1 MTRVVLAAAYRTP
14 IGVFGGAFKD
24 VPAYDLGATLIE
36 HIIKETGLNPSEID
50 EVIIGNV
57 LQAGQGQNPARIAGL
72 PETVPA
78 FTVNKVCGSG
88 LKSIQL
94 AYQSIVTGE
103 NDIVLAGGM
112 ENMSQS
118 PMLVNNSR
126 FGFKMGH
133 QSMVDSMVYDGLTD
147 VFNQYHMGITAE
159 NLVEQYGISREEQD
173 TFAVN
178 SQHKAVRAQQNG
190 EFDSE
195 IVPVSIPQRKG
206 EPILVTKDEGVR
218 ENVSVEKLSRLRP
231 AFKKDGTV
239 TAGNASGINDGAAM
253 MLVMSEDKAK
263 ELNIEPLAVLDG
275 FGSHGVDP
283 SIMGI
288 APVGAVEK
296 ALKRSKKELSDIDV
310 FELNE
315 AFAAQLLAVDRELKL
330 PPEKVNVKG
339 GAIAL
344 GHPIGASGARVLVT
358 LLHQLNDEV
367 ETGLTSLVAVKL
379 SLQLYQSINNKKT
392 GYHNSINYMLA

>member
-57 LQAGQGQNPARIAGL
+57 LQAGQGQNPARIAAMKGGL

-315 AFAAQLLAVDRELKL
+315 AFAAQLLAVDCELKL

-367 ETGLTSLVAVKL
+367 ETGLTSLCIGGGQAIAAVVSK
-379 SLQLYQSINNKKT
+379 YK
-392 GYHNSINYMLA
+392 

>member
-36 HIIKETGLNPSEID
+36 HIIKETGLNPSEIN

-57 LQAGQGQNPARIAGL
+57 LQAGQGQNPARIAAMKGGL

-178 SQHKAVRAQQNG
+178 SQQKAVRGQQNG

-206 EPILVTKDEGVR
+206 EPIVVTKDEGVR

-253 MLVMSEDKAK
+253 ILVMSEDKAK

-315 AFAAQLLAVDRELKL
+315 AFAAQSLAVDRELKL

-367 ETGLTSLVAVKL
+367 ETGLTSLCIGGGQAIAAVVSK
-379 SLQLYQSINNKKT
+379 YK
-392 GYHNSINYMLA
+392 

>member
-36 HIIKETGLNPSEID
+36 HIIKETGLNPSEIN

-57 LQAGQGQNPARIAGL
+57 LQAGQGQNPARIAAMKGGL

-178 SQHKAVRAQQNG
+178 SQQKAVRAQQNG

-206 EPILVTKDEGVR
+206 EPIVVTKDEGVR
-218 ENVSVEKLSRLRP
+218 ENVSVEKLSRLRS

-315 AFAAQLLAVDRELKL
+315 AFAAQSLAVDRELKL
-330 PPEKVNVKG
+330 PPEKVNAKG

-367 ETGLTSLVAVKL
+367 ETGLTSLCIGGGQAIAAVVSK
-379 SLQLYQSINNKKT
+379 YK
-392 GYHNSINYMLA
+392 

>member
-24 VPAYDLGATLIE
+24 VLAYDLGATLIE
-36 HIIKETGLNPSEID
+36 HIIKETGLNPSEIN

-57 LQAGQGQNPARIAGL
+57 LQAGQGQNPARIAAMKGGL

-178 SQHKAVRAQQNG
+178 SQQKAVRAQQNG

-206 EPILVTKDEGVR
+206 EPIVVTKDEGVR

-253 MLVMSEDKAK
+253 ILVMSEDKAK

-315 AFAAQLLAVDRELKL
+315 AFAAQSLAVDRELKL

-367 ETGLTSLVAVKL
+367 ETGLTSLCIGGGQAIAAVVSK
-379 SLQLYQSINNKKT
+379 YK
-392 GYHNSINYMLA
+392 

>member
-1 MTRVVLAAAYRTP
+1 MTKVVLAAAYRTP
-14 IGVFGGAFKD
+14 IGVFGGVFKD

-36 HIIKETGLNPSEID
+36 HIIKETRLNPSDID

-57 LQAGQGQNPARIAGL
+57 LQAGQGQNPARIAAMKGGL

-94 AYQSIVTGE
+94 AYQSILTGE

-118 PMLVNNSR
+118 PMLVNNGR

-133 QSMVDSMVYDGLTD
+133 QTMVDSMVYDGLTD

-159 NLVEQYGISREEQD
+159 NLVEQYDISREEQD

-178 SQHKAVRAQQNG
+178 SQKKAANAQQNG
-190 EFDSE
+190 GFDSE

-206 EPILVTKDEGVR
+206 EPIVVSKDEGVR
-218 ENVSVEKLSRLRP
+218 GDASVEKLSRLRP

-253 MLVMSEDKAK
+253 MLVMSEEKAN
-263 ELNIEPLAVLDG
+263 ELNIEPLAVIDG

-283 SIMGI
+283 SVMGI

-296 ALKRSKKELSDIDV
+296 VLKRSNKELNDIDV

-315 AFAAQLLAVDRELKL
+315 AFAAQSLAVDRELKL
-330 PPEKVNVKG
+330 PQEKVNVKG

-367 ETGLTSLVAVKL
+367 ETGLTSLCIGGGQAIAAVVSK
-379 SLQLYQSINNKKT
+379 Y
-392 GYHNSINYMLA
+392 

>member
-57 LQAGQGQNPARIAGL
+57 LQAGQGQNPARIAAMKGGL

-159 NLVEQYGISREEQD
+159 NLVEQYGISIEEQD

-178 SQHKAVRAQQNG
+178 SQQKAVRAKQNG

-206 EPILVTKDEGVR
+206 EPIVVTKDEGVR

-315 AFAAQLLAVDRELKL
+315 AFAAQSLAVDRELKL

-367 ETGLTSLVAVKL
+367 ETGLTSLCIGGGQAIAAVVSK
-379 SLQLYQSINNKKT
+379 YK
-392 GYHNSINYMLA
+392 

>member
-36 HIIKETGLNPSEID
+36 HIIKETGLNPSEIN

-57 LQAGQGQNPARIAGL
+57 LQAGQGQNPARIAAMKGGL

-178 SQHKAVRAQQNG
+178 SQQKAVRAQQNG
-190 EFDSE
+190 EFGSE

-206 EPILVTKDEGVR
+206 EPIVVTKDEGVR

-263 ELNIEPLAVLDG
+263 ELNIEPLVVFDG

-315 AFAAQLLAVDRELKL
+315 AFAAQSLAVDRELKL

-367 ETGLTSLVAVKL
+367 ETGLTSLCIGGGQAIAAVVSK
-379 SLQLYQSINNKKT
+379 YK
-392 GYHNSINYMLA
+392 

>member
-57 LQAGQGQNPARIAGL
+57 LQAGQGQNPARIAAMKGGL

-275 FGSHGVDP
+275 FGSHGVDS

-367 ETGLTSLVAVKL
+367 ETGLTSLCIGGGQAIAAVVSK
-379 SLQLYQSINNKKT
+379 YK
-392 GYHNSINYMLA
+392 

>member
-57 LQAGQGQNPARIAGL
+57 LQAGQGQNPARIAAMKGGL

-315 AFAAQLLAVDRELKL
+315 AFAAQSLAVNRELKL

-367 ETGLTSLVAVKL
+367 ETGLTSLCIGGGQAIAAVVSK
-379 SLQLYQSINNKKT
+379 YK
-392 GYHNSINYMLA
+392 

>member
-57 LQAGQGQNPARIAGL
+57 LQAGQGQNPARIAAMKGGL

-159 NLVEQYGISREEQD
+159 NLVEQYGISREEKD

-178 SQHKAVRAQQNG
+178 SQHKALRAQQNG

-206 EPILVTKDEGVR
+206 EPIVVTKDEGVR

-315 AFAAQLLAVDRELKL
+315 AFAAQSLAVDRELKL

-367 ETGLTSLVAVKL
+367 ETGLTSLCIGGGQAIAAVVSK
-379 SLQLYQSINNKKT
+379 YK
-392 GYHNSINYMLA
+392 

>member
-57 LQAGQGQNPARIAGL
+57 LQAGQGQNPARIAAMKGGL

-178 SQHKAVRAQQNG
+178 SQQKAVRAQQNG

-206 EPILVTKDEGVR
+206 EPIVVTKDEGVR

-275 FGSHGVDP
+275 FGTHGVDP

-315 AFAAQLLAVDRELKL
+315 AFAAQSLAVDRELKL

-344 GHPIGASGARVLVT
+344 GHPIGASGTRVLVT

-367 ETGLTSLVAVKL
+367 ETGLTSLCIGGGQAIAAVVSK
-379 SLQLYQSINNKKT
+379 YK
-392 GYHNSINYMLA
+392 

>member
-57 LQAGQGQNPARIAGL
+57 LQAGQGQNPARIAAMKGGL

-178 SQHKAVRAQQNG
+178 SQQKAVRAQQNG

-195 IVPVSIPQRKG
+195 IVPVSILQRKG
-206 EPILVTKDEGVR
+206 EPIVVTKDEGVR

-275 FGSHGVDP
+275 FGTHGVDP

-315 AFAAQLLAVDRELKL
+315 AFAAQSLAVDRELKL

-367 ETGLTSLVAVKL
+367 ETGLTSLCIGGGQAIAAVVSK
-379 SLQLYQSINNKKT
+379 YK
-392 GYHNSINYMLA
+392 

>member
-57 LQAGQGQNPARIAGL
+57 LQAGQGQNPARIAAMKGGL

-178 SQHKAVRAQQNG
+178 SQQKAVRAQQNG

-206 EPILVTKDEGVR
+206 EPIVVTKDEGVR
-218 ENVSVEKLSRLRP
+218 ENVSVEKISRLRP

-315 AFAAQLLAVDRELKL
+315 AFAAQSLAVDRELKL

-367 ETGLTSLVAVKL
+367 ETGLTSLCIGGGQAIAAVVSK
-379 SLQLYQSINNKKT
+379 YK
-392 GYHNSINYMLA
+392 

>member
-36 HIIKETGLNPSEID
+36 HIIKETGLNPSEIN

-57 LQAGQGQNPARIAGL
+57 LQAGQGQNPARIAAMKGGL

-178 SQHKAVRAQQNG
+178 SQQKAVRAQQNC

-195 IVPVSIPQRKG
+195 IVPVSIPQHKG
-206 EPILVTKDEGVR
+206 EPIVVTKDEGVR

-263 ELNIEPLAVLDG
+263 ELNIKPLAVLDG

-315 AFAAQLLAVDRELKL
+315 AFAAQSLAVDRELKL

-367 ETGLTSLVAVKL
+367 ETGLTSLCIGGGQAIAAVVSK
-379 SLQLYQSINNKKT
+379 YK
-392 GYHNSINYMLA
+392 

>member
-36 HIIKETGLNPSEID
+36 HIIKETGLNPSEIN

-57 LQAGQGQNPARIAGL
+57 LQTGQGQNPARIAAMKGGL

-178 SQHKAVRAQQNG
+178 SQQKAVRAQQNG

-206 EPILVTKDEGVR
+206 EPIVVTKDEGVR

-253 MLVMSEDKAK
+253 ILVMSEDKAK

-315 AFAAQLLAVDRELKL
+315 AFAAQSLAVDRELKL

-367 ETGLTSLVAVKL
+367 ETGLTSLCIGGGQAIAAVVSK
-379 SLQLYQSINNKKT
+379 YK
-392 GYHNSINYMLA
+392 

>member
-57 LQAGQGQNPARIAGL
+57 LQAGQGQNPARIAAMKGGL

-315 AFAAQLLAVDRELKL
+315 AFAAQLLAVDRELKI

-367 ETGLTSLVAVKL
+367 ETGLTSLCIGGGQAIAAVVSK
-379 SLQLYQSINNKKT
+379 YK
-392 GYHNSINYMLA
+392 

>member
-57 LQAGQGQNPARIAGL
+57 LQAGQGQNPARIAAMKGGL

-159 NLVEQYGISREEQD
+159 NLVEQYSISREEQD

-178 SQHKAVRAQQNG
+178 SQQKAVRAQQNG

-206 EPILVTKDEGVR
+206 EPIVVTKDEGVR

-315 AFAAQLLAVDRELKL
+315 AFAAQSLAVDRELKL

-367 ETGLTSLVAVKL
+367 ETGLTSLCIGGGQAIAAVVSK
-379 SLQLYQSINNKKT
+379 YK
-392 GYHNSINYMLA
+392 

>member
-57 LQAGQGQNPARIAGL
+57 LQAGQGQNPARIAAMKGGL

-133 QSMVDSMVYDGLTD
+133 QSMVDSMVYDGLID

-178 SQHKAVRAQQNG
+178 SQQKAVRAQQNG

-206 EPILVTKDEGVR
+206 EPIVVTKDEGVR

-315 AFAAQLLAVDRELKL
+315 AFAAQSLAVDRELKL

-367 ETGLTSLVAVKL
+367 ETGLTSLCIGGGQAIAAVVSK
-379 SLQLYQSINNKKT
+379 YK
-392 GYHNSINYMLA
+392 

>member
-36 HIIKETGLNPSEID
+36 HIIKETGLNPSEIN

-57 LQAGQGQNPARIAGL
+57 LQAGQGQNPARIAAMKGGL

-178 SQHKAVRAQQNG
+178 SQQKAVRAQQNG

-206 EPILVTKDEGVR
+206 EPIVVTKDEGVR

-253 MLVMSEDKAK
+253 ILVMSEDKAK

-315 AFAAQLLAVDRELKL
+315 AFAAQSLALDRELKL

-367 ETGLTSLVAVKL
+367 ETGLTSLCIGGGQAIAAVVSK
-379 SLQLYQSINNKKT
+379 YK
-392 GYHNSINYMLA
+392 

>member
-57 LQAGQGQNPARIAGL
+57 LQAGQGQNPARIAAMKGGL

-126 FGFKMGH
+126 FDFKMGH

-178 SQHKAVRAQQNG
+178 SQQKAVRAQQNG

-206 EPILVTKDEGVR
+206 EPIVVTKDEGVR

-275 FGSHGVDP
+275 FGTHGVDP

-315 AFAAQLLAVDRELKL
+315 AFAAQSLAVDRELKL

-367 ETGLTSLVAVKL
+367 ETGLTSLCIGGGQAIAAVVSK
-379 SLQLYQSINNKKT
+379 YK
-392 GYHNSINYMLA
+392 

>member
-36 HIIKETGLNPSEID
+36 HIIKETGLNPSEIN

-57 LQAGQGQNPARIAGL
+57 LQAGQGQNPARIAAMKGGL

-133 QSMVDSMVYDGLTD
+133 QSMVDSVVYDGLTD

-173 TFAVN
+173 AFAVN
-178 SQHKAVRAQQNG
+178 SQQKAVRAQQNG
-190 EFDSE
+190 GFDSE

-206 EPILVTKDEGVR
+206 EPIVVSKDEGVR
-218 ENVSVEKLSRLRP
+218 GDASVEKLSRLRP

-263 ELNIEPLAVLDG
+263 ELDIEPLAVLDG

-315 AFAAQLLAVDRELKL
+315 AFAAQSLAVDRELKL

-367 ETGLTSLVAVKL
+367 ETGLTSLCIGGGQAIAAVVSK
-379 SLQLYQSINNKKT
+379 YK
-392 GYHNSINYMLA
+392 

>member
-36 HIIKETGLNPSEID
+36 HIIKETSLNPSEID

-57 LQAGQGQNPARIAGL
+57 LQAGQGQNPARIAAMKGGL

-178 SQHKAVRAQQNG
+178 SQQKAVRAQQNG

-315 AFAAQLLAVDRELKL
+315 AFAAQSLAVDRELKL

-367 ETGLTSLVAVKL
+367 ETGLTSLCIGGGQAIAAVVSK
-379 SLQLYQSINNKKT
+379 YK
-392 GYHNSINYMLA
+392 

>member
-57 LQAGQGQNPARIAGL
+57 LQAGQGQNPARIAAMKGGL

-178 SQHKAVRAQQNG
+178 SQQKAVRAQQNG

-206 EPILVTKDEGVR
+206 EPIVVTKDEGVR

-231 AFKKDGTV
+231 TFKKDGTV

-315 AFAAQLLAVDRELKL
+315 AFAAQSLAVDRELKL

-367 ETGLTSLVAVKL
+367 ETGLTSLCIGGGQAIAAVVSK
-379 SLQLYQSINNKKT
+379 YK
-392 GYHNSINYMLA
+392 

>member
-57 LQAGQGQNPARIAGL
+57 LQAGQGQNPARIAAMKGGL

-118 PMLVNNSR
+118 PMLVNNGR

-178 SQHKAVRAQQNG
+178 SQQKAVRAQQNG

-206 EPILVTKDEGVR
+206 EPIVVTKDEGVR

-239 TAGNASGINDGAAM
+239 TAGNASGINNGAAM

-315 AFAAQLLAVDRELKL
+315 AFAAQSLAVDRELKL

-367 ETGLTSLVAVKL
+367 ETGLTSLCIGGGQAIAAVVSK
-379 SLQLYQSINNKKT
+379 YK
-392 GYHNSINYMLA
+392 

>member
-57 LQAGQGQNPARIAGL
+57 LQAGQGQNPARIAAMKGGL

-275 FGSHGVDP
+275 FGTHGVDP

-367 ETGLTSLVAVKL
+367 ETGLTSLCIGGGQAIAAVVSK
-379 SLQLYQSINNKKT
+379 YK
-392 GYHNSINYMLA
+392 

>member
-57 LQAGQGQNPARIAGL
+57 LQVGQGQNPARIAAMKGGL

-178 SQHKAVRAQQNG
+178 SQQKAVRAQQNG

-206 EPILVTKDEGVR
+206 EPIVVTKDEGVR

-275 FGSHGVDP
+275 FGTHGVDP

-315 AFAAQLLAVDRELKL
+315 AFAAQSLAVDRELKL

-367 ETGLTSLVAVKL
+367 ETGLTSLCIGGGQAIAAVVSK
-379 SLQLYQSINNKKT
+379 YK
-392 GYHNSINYMLA
+392 

>member
-57 LQAGQGQNPARIAGL
+57 LQAGQGQNPARIAAMKGGL

-78 FTVNKVCGSG
+78 CTVNKVCGSG

-147 VFNQYHMGITAE
+147 VFNQYHMGITA
-159 NLVEQYGISREEQD
+159 
-173 TFAVN
+173 
-178 SQHKAVRAQQNG
+178 
-190 EFDSE
+190 
-195 IVPVSIPQRKG
+195 
-206 EPILVTKDEGVR
+206 
-218 ENVSVEKLSRLRP
+218 
-231 AFKKDGTV
+231 
-239 TAGNASGINDGAAM
+239 
-253 MLVMSEDKAK
+253 
-263 ELNIEPLAVLDG
+263 
-275 FGSHGVDP
+275 
-283 SIMGI
+283 
-288 APVGAVEK
+288 
-296 ALKRSKKELSDIDV
+296 
-310 FELNE
+310 
-315 AFAAQLLAVDRELKL
+315 
-330 PPEKVNVKG
+330 
-339 GAIAL
+339 
-344 GHPIGASGARVLVT
+344 
-358 LLHQLNDEV
+358 
-367 ETGLTSLVAVKL
+367 
-379 SLQLYQSINNKKT
+379 
-392 GYHNSINYMLA
+392 

>member
-36 HIIKETGLNPSEID
+36 HIIKETGLNPSEIN

-57 LQAGQGQNPARIAGL
+57 LQAGQGQNPARIAAMKGGL

-178 SQHKAVRAQQNG
+178 SQQKAVRAQQNG

-206 EPILVTKDEGVR
+206 EPIVVTKDEGVR

-231 AFKKDGTV
+231 VFKKDGTV

-263 ELNIEPLAVLDG
+263 ELNIEPLAVFDG

-315 AFAAQLLAVDRELKL
+315 AFAAQSLAVDRELKL

-367 ETGLTSLVAVKL
+367 ETGLTSLCIGGGQAIAAVVSK
-379 SLQLYQSINNKKT
+379 YK
-392 GYHNSINYMLA
+392 

>member
-57 LQAGQGQNPARIAGL
+57 LQAGQGQNPARIAAMKGGL

-218 ENVSVEKLSRLRP
+218 ENVSVEKLSRLRS

-367 ETGLTSLVAVKL
+367 ETGLTSLCIGGGQAIAAVVSK
-379 SLQLYQSINNKKT
+379 YK
-392 GYHNSINYMLA
+392 

>member
-36 HIIKETGLNPSEID
+36 HIIKETGLNPSEIN

-57 LQAGQGQNPARIAGL
+57 LQAGQGQNPARIAAMKGGL

-173 TFAVN
+173 AFAVN
-178 SQHKAVRAQQNG
+178 SQQKAVRAQQNG
-190 EFDSE
+190 GFDSE

-206 EPILVTKDEGVR
+206 EPIVVSKDEGVR
-218 ENVSVEKLSRLRP
+218 GDASVEKLSRLRP

-263 ELNIEPLAVLDG
+263 ELDIEPLAVLDG

-315 AFAAQLLAVDRELKL
+315 AFAAQSLAVDRELKL
-330 PPEKVNVKG
+330 PPERVNVKG

-367 ETGLTSLVAVKL
+367 ETGLTSLCIGGGQAIAAVVSK
-379 SLQLYQSINNKKT
+379 YK
-392 GYHNSINYMLA
+392 

>member
-57 LQAGQGQNPARIAGL
+57 LQAGQGQNPARIAAMKGGL

-178 SQHKAVRAQQNG
+178 SQQKAVRAQQNG

-206 EPILVTKDEGVR
+206 EPIVVTKDEGVR

-263 ELNIEPLAVLDG
+263 ELNIEPLAVIDG

-315 AFAAQLLAVDRELKL
+315 AFAAQSLAVDRELKL

-367 ETGLTSLVAVKL
+367 ETGLTSLCIGGGQAIAAVVSK
-379 SLQLYQSINNKKT
+379 YK
-392 GYHNSINYMLA
+392 

>member
-57 LQAGQGQNPARIAGL
+57 LQAGQGQNPARIAAMKGGL

-178 SQHKAVRAQQNG
+178 SQQKAVRAQQNG

-296 ALKRSKKELSDIDV
+296 ALKRSKKELSNIDV

-315 AFAAQLLAVDRELKL
+315 AFAAQSLAVDRELKL

-367 ETGLTSLVAVKL
+367 ETGLTSLCIGGGQAIAAVVSK
-379 SLQLYQSINNKKT
+379 YK
-392 GYHNSINYMLA
+392 

>member
-57 LQAGQGQNPARIAGL
+57 LQAGQGQNPARIAAMKGGL

-178 SQHKAVRAQQNG
+178 SQQKAVRAQQNC

-195 IVPVSIPQRKG
+195 IVPVSIPQHKG
-206 EPILVTKDEGVR
+206 EPIVVTKDEGVR

-263 ELNIEPLAVLDG
+263 ELNIKPLAVLDG

-315 AFAAQLLAVDRELKL
+315 AFAAQSLAVDRELKL

-367 ETGLTSLVAVKL
+367 ETGLTSLCIGGGQAIAAVVSK
-379 SLQLYQSINNKKT
+379 YK
-392 GYHNSINYMLA
+392 

>member
-57 LQAGQGQNPARIAGL
+57 LQAGQGQNPARIAAMKGGL

-206 EPILVTKDEGVR
+206 EPIVVTKDEGVR

-275 FGSHGVDP
+275 FGTHGVDP

-315 AFAAQLLAVDRELKL
+315 AFSAQSLAVDRELKL

-367 ETGLTSLVAVKL
+367 ETGLTSLCIGGGQAIAAVVSK
-379 SLQLYQSINNKKT
+379 YK
-392 GYHNSINYMLA
+392 

>member
-36 HIIKETGLNPSEID
+36 HIIKETGLNPSEIN

-57 LQAGQGQNPARIAGL
+57 LQAGQGQNPARIAAMKGGL

-178 SQHKAVRAQQNG
+178 SQQKAVRAQQNG

-206 EPILVTKDEGVR
+206 EPIVVTKDEGVR

-296 ALKRSKKELSDIDV
+296 ALKRSKKELSEIDV

-315 AFAAQLLAVDRELKL
+315 AFAAQSLAVDRELKL

-367 ETGLTSLVAVKL
+367 ETGLTSLCIGGGQAIAAVVSK
-379 SLQLYQSINNKKT
+379 YK
-392 GYHNSINYMLA
+392 

>member
-36 HIIKETGLNPSEID
+36 HIIKETGLNPSEIN

-57 LQAGQGQNPARIAGL
+57 LQAGQGQNPARIAAMKGGL

-178 SQHKAVRAQQNG
+178 SQQKAVRTQQNG

-206 EPILVTKDEGVR
+206 EPIVVTKDEGVR

-253 MLVMSEDKAK
+253 MLVMLEDKAK

-315 AFAAQLLAVDRELKL
+315 AFAAQSLAVDRELKL

-367 ETGLTSLVAVKL
+367 ETGLTSLCIGGGQAIAAVVSK
-379 SLQLYQSINNKKT
+379 YK
-392 GYHNSINYMLA
+392 

>member
-36 HIIKETGLNPSEID
+36 HIIKETGLNPSEIN

-57 LQAGQGQNPARIAGL
+57 LQAGQGQNPARIAAMKGGL

-178 SQHKAVRAQQNG
+178 SQQKAVRAQQNG

-206 EPILVTKDEGVR
+206 EPIVVTKDEGVR
-218 ENVSVEKLSRLRP
+218 ENVSVEKISRLRP

-253 MLVMSEDKAK
+253 ILVMSEDKAK

-315 AFAAQLLAVDRELKL
+315 AFAAQSLAVDRELKL

-367 ETGLTSLVAVKL
+367 ETGLTSLCIGGGQAIAAVVSK
-379 SLQLYQSINNKKT
+379 YK
-392 GYHNSINYMLA
+392 

>member
-57 LQAGQGQNPARIAGL
+57 LQAGQGQNPARIAAMKGGL

-206 EPILVTKDEGVR
+206 EPIVVTKDEGVR

-275 FGSHGVDP
+275 FGTHGVDP

-315 AFAAQLLAVDRELKL
+315 AFAAQSLAVDRELKL

-344 GHPIGASGARVLVT
+344 GHPIGASAARVLVT

-367 ETGLTSLVAVKL
+367 ETGLTSLCIGGGQAIAAVVSK
-379 SLQLYQSINNKKT
+379 YK
-392 GYHNSINYMLA
+392 

>member
-57 LQAGQGQNPARIAGL
+57 LQAGQGQNPARIAAMKGGL

-94 AYQSIVTGE
+94 AYLSIVTGE

-178 SQHKAVRAQQNG
+178 SQQKAVRAQQNG

-315 AFAAQLLAVDRELKL
+315 AFAAQSLAVDRELKL

-367 ETGLTSLVAVKL
+367 ETGLTSLCIGGGQAIAAVVSK
-379 SLQLYQSINNKKT
+379 YK
-392 GYHNSINYMLA
+392 